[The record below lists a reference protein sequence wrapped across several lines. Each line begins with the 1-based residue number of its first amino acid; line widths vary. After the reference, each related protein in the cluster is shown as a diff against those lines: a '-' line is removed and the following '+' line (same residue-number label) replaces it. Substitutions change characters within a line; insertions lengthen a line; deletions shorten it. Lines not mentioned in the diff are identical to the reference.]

1 MKRIV
6 CLWLLMLSSL
16 GHAVQVSNLYSAVV
30 QVPASLDDR
39 QLLNRAFNEAIDD
52 VLARVSGQQQ
62 DISSRVTQKAHQSA
76 ASWVAQHSVQDV
88 IDTIEGADGPE
99 AAKEINVTF
108 YKESVDSFLYDNDLP
123 VWGENRPSI
132 LVWLIEDQSGQR
144 QMFGANQPSSALS
157 KLFDDAKH
165 FGLPVYAPLVDA
177 TDRQTLSSSALWG
190 FFEEDILAASQRY
203 QTDVVLAIR
212 LSEYRGEAVVES
224 MLLTPNQSSRLISAT
239 KPTQQ
244 EAVEEVL
251 VRLAALLSD
260 RYASIKTLT
269 PQEMYVQVDGVR
281 NYTAM
286 STLRQYI
293 SSMGIV
299 KQVQLKSIV
308 EGQVGLD
315 ILLNGTPEKFA
326 NTVALNSVLSSSL
339 QTAGMTDP
347 LLNSLHYQYTGKGK
361 IND

>member
-88 IDTIEGADGPE
+88 IDTIDGANGPE
-99 AAKEINVTF
+99 AAKEIHVTF
-108 YKESVDSFLYDNDLP
+108 YKESVDSFLFDNDLP
-123 VWGENRPSI
+123 VWGDNRPSI
-132 LVWLIEDQSGQR
+132 LVWLVEDKTGER
-144 QMFGANQPSSALS
+144 QIFGANQPSPVLSSFFESAKS
-157 KLFDDAKH
+157 Y
-165 FGLPVYAPLVDA
+165 GLPVYAPLVDA
-177 TDRQTLSSSALWG
+177 TDLNKLSVGSLWG
-190 FFEEDILAASQRY
+190 FFEEDIQQASERY
-203 QTDVVLAIR
+203 QTDITLAVRISTYNGESVVDT
-212 LSEYRGEAVVES
+212 
-224 MLLTPNQSSRLISAT
+224 MLLSRNQSSDFLSVT